1 MSRSRRPLAFFL
13 AAQLGLAALAGA
25 IWSSKTS
32 AQDAKEQNLR
42 SPIIQ
47 MDQLY
52 PTNAQEGFSP
62 TVGTLPARKANHGYI
77 SLPTS
82 AFQAADSNFAYTNYG
97 KNIFNLSDPP
107 EIQVWSADI
116 LLPEGAVVTQLV
128 MIGGDNKPDV
138 SGNRDGALALSATR
152 SRIDQLNATSQQDLF
167 SLTSDPNTQN
177 STDMGVYS
185 ATLDLNNSSAV
196 AIATVDNSL
205 YAYQLVL
212 AIPPNAN
219 AANFPNVAPDTI
231 FRGARIE
238 YAMPSVL
245 NLPRVQR

>member
-1 MSRSRRPLAFFL
+1 MVFL
-13 AAQLGLAALAGA
+13 AAQFVLVALAAVV
-25 IWSSKTS
+25 WSSKTS

-42 SPIIQ
+42 SPIVK
-47 MDQLY
+47 MEQLY
-52 PTNAQEGFSP
+52 PSDPKGFSP
-62 TVGTLPARKANHGYI
+62 TVGTLPPRKAGYGYI

-82 AFQAADSNFAYTNYG
+82 AWQAADSSYVFTNYG

-128 MIGGDNKPDV
+128 LIGGDNKPDPAG
-138 SGNRDGALALSATR
+138 SRDGSLALSATR
-152 SRIDQLNATSQQDLF
+152 SRIDQLNASSQQDLLIVA
-167 SLTSDPNTQN
+167 SQPNTAL

-185 ATLDLNNSSAV
+185 TTLNLNDSAAV

-219 AANFPNVAPDTI
+219 AAAWPNVVPDTI

-238 YAMPSVL
+238 YVMPGNL
-245 NLPRVQR
+245 NLPLIKR

>member
-1 MSRSRRPLAFFL
+1 MSRSRRSLAIFL
-13 AAQLGLAALAGA
+13 AAQFVLIAVAAVV
-25 IWSSKTS
+25 WSSATS
-32 AQDAKEQNLR
+32 AQDAREQNLR
-42 SPIIQ
+42 SPIVK
-47 MDQLY
+47 MDKLY
-52 PTNAQEGFSP
+52 PSDPSGFSP
-62 TVGTLPARKANHGYI
+62 TVGTLPPRKAGFGYI

-82 AFQAADSNFAYTNYG
+82 AWQAADSNYVFTNYG

-128 MIGGDNKPDV
+128 LVGGDNKPDPV
-138 SGNRDGALALSATR
+138 GSRDGSLALSATR
-152 SRIDQLNATSQQDLF
+152 SRIDQLNQTSQQDL
-167 SLTSDPNTQN
+167 LIVTSQPNTAL

-185 ATLDLNNSSAV
+185 ATLNLNDSAAV

-219 AANFPNVAPDTI
+219 AAGWPSVAPDTI

-238 YAMPSVL
+238 YAMPANLS
-245 NLPRVQR
+245 LPRIQR

>member
-1 MSRSRRPLAFFL
+1 MRA
-13 AAQLGLAALAGA
+13 
-25 IWSSKTS
+25 
-32 AQDAKEQNLR
+32 
-42 SPIIQ
+42 PIVQ
-47 MDQLY
+47 MDKLY
-52 PTNAQEGFSP
+52 PTNAEQSFSP
-62 TVGTLPARKANHGYI
+62 TVGTLPARKASHGYI

-82 AFQAADSNFAYTNYG
+82 AWQAADSNYAFTNYG

-107 EIQVWSADI
+107 AIQVWSADI

-138 SGNRDGALALSATR
+138 SGNRDGSLALTATR
-152 SRIDQLNATSQQDLF
+152 SRIDQLNASSQQDL
-167 SLTSDPNTQN
+167 LIVTSTPNTVN

-196 AIATVDNSL
+196 NIATVDNSL

-245 NLPRVQR
+245 NLPRIQR